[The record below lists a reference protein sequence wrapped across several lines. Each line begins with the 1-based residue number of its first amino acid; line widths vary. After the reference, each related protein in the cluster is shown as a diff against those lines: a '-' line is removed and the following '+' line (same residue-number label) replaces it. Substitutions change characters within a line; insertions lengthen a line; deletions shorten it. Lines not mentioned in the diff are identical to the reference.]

1 MTIVERSFA
10 RVDAALRGYLRV
22 LPASGFT
29 SLFTCTQAG
38 TTPQLSET
46 AQSALPD
53 GLGQYLRLMNEKL
66 DAILSLLTRQTLQE
80 DFPVP
85 VLIHDISGAGL
96 RFSADREF
104 ELGQGV
110 EVVVA
115 LGNQARTLAGTLG
128 VLIRV
133 EEHQGQRVWAMEFKD
148 MRDCERE
155 KIIQFVVATQ
165 REQIRE
171 RHLASQS

>member
-1 MTIVERSFA
+1 MTTVERSFA
-10 RVDAALRGYLRV
+10 RVDAALRGYLRI

-29 SLFTCTQAG
+29 PLFTCTQVG
-38 TTPQLSET
+38 TQQLSET

-53 GLGQYLRLMNEKL
+53 GLGQYLRSMNEKL

-96 RFSADREF
+96 RFSAEREF
-104 ELGQGV
+104 DLGQGV
-110 EVVVA
+110 EIVVA
-115 LGNQARTLAGTLG
+115 LGNQTRTLAGTLG
-128 VLIRV
+128 FVIRA
-133 EEHQGQRVWAMEFKD
+133 EEHREGKVWAVDFKD
-148 MRDCERE
+148 IRDSERE